1 MISYLCYLSEVIPR
15 MSSCTL
21 VYDRLPLRD
30 YELRLS
36 TRTPEETLLA
46 MTQMLLDD
54 FDPKD

>member
-1 MISYLCYLSEVIPR
+1 

-21 VYDRLPLRD
+21 VYDRLPLSD